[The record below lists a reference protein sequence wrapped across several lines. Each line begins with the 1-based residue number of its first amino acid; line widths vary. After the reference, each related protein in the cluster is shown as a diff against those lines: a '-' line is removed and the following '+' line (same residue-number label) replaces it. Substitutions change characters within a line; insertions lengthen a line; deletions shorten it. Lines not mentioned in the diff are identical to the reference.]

1 MHGINTELLKL
12 VRASA
17 AVHGIAD
24 RSKRSSAGFFDLADR
39 NDPEFDT
46 EAVYFELLREIG
58 RKVEL
63 RVVIDIIA
71 GSSAGGITGAML
83 ARALSHD
90 LPMGR
95 LRDLWLHNADVTEL
109 LAPEARARGWS
120 KLILRPLV
128 WASGAFGLNRIRDRE
143 VRSKLSLFVRSRWFK
158 PPLDGMRMAGFM
170 YDAMTAMGQPR
181 RPNASLLPSRQN
193 LDLFVIATDY
203 YGCQQQVLIHDPP
216 IIHEREHR
224 HVFRFNYRQHA
235 SGQVES
241 DFDLA
246 NAPALAFAARA
257 TSSFP
262 GAFPPAR
269 ITEMDELVEAR
280 GAIWPRRRDFIER
293 NFAQYLQTN
302 VDPVSVSFIDG
313 AVLNNRP
320 FLEAITAIRGRP
332 AYREVDRRVVYID
345 PDPVPPGA
353 PAHYGLPGFFATLR
367 GAWSDIPRA
376 GPVTDEL
383 NWVLDFNERAR
394 RLREI
399 VERARPQVAE
409 LVVKVMR
416 LSPDRPLTDDQ
427 ICQWRGQANVQVE
440 RDAGF
445 AYDGYVRLKLASSRA
460 FVSRLIMDIR
470 GVRPKSPFARAI
482 AEIIDAWAAQA
493 GAVPDGSTTRASNSD
508 AAQGVPP
515 VSRRVKF
522 LLAFDVDYRKRR
534 LHFMIEGQN
543 RLYQMLESARFQGL
557 AAAAVDRLKRK
568 FYETLDVLHQREKSA
583 AFNPLTCNLVEEIF
597 AVGPSPSEAKEIAE
611 YAKAQVARHG
621 SKIDLLIDHLA
632 ADIDLDATTTDL
644 DRQLGESLREG
655 WPLEAVREVLVNYLG
670 FPFWDVLTFPVMR
683 WREVGEFN
691 EILVDRI
698 SAQDAT
704 ALRGFDSAQKLSG
717 IAFEHFAAFLSR
729 AYREH
734 DYLLGRLH
742 SIDRLIDIVCNSAG
756 AEALR
761 GIDVVALKQRG
772 FMQILDREEPHLPSS
787 KALIAELRNGI
798 EGLSRGR
805 SPRS

>member
-170 YDAMTAMGQPR
+170 YDAVTAMGQPR

-280 GAIWPRRRDFIER
+280 GATWPRRRDFIER
-293 NFAQYLQTN
+293 NFTQYLQTN

-409 LVVKVMR
+409 LVVKVMT
-416 LSPDRPLTDDQ
+416 LFPDRPLTDDQ

-493 GAVPDGSTTRASNSD
+493 GAVPDGSTTRASNPD
-508 AAQGVPP
+508 AAHGVPP

-756 AEALR
+756 AEAVH

-772 FMQILDREEPHLPSS
+772 FMQILDREEPYLPSS

-798 EGLSRGR
+798 KGLSRGR